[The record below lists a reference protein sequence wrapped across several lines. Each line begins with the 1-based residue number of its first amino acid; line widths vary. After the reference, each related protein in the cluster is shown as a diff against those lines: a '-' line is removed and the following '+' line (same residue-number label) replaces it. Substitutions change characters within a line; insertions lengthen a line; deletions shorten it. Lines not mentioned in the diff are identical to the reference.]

1 MNLILIDDSEVL
13 LPNISVVGELKQMFV
28 VVVVFI
34 SGTSHK
40 ISKQEKGQKIVGIT
54 LSILS

>member
-1 MNLILIDDSEVL
+1 MI
-13 LPNISVVGELKQMFV
+13 LPNISMVGELKQMFVV

-40 ISKQEKGQKIVGIT
+40 ISKQEKGPENSWHYSQHSFINM
-54 LSILS
+54 S

>member
-1 MNLILIDDSEVL
+1 ML
-13 LPNISVVGELKQMFV
+13 LPNISMVGELKQMFVV

>member
-1 MNLILIDDSEVL
+1 ML
-13 LPNISVVGELKQMFV
+13 LPNISMVGELKQMFVVV